1 MIASDNRIPRS
12 KERARDCAA
21 LATQQSSYDVVP
33 QGLVL
38 TVNFA
43 IFGLFRQHSLEE
55 SRKLNKY
62 KQ

>member
-43 IFGLFRQHSLEE
+43 SFGLLFRQHSLEE
-55 SRKLNKY
+55 SKA
-62 KQ
+62 KQI